1 MSKKAT
7 PARPRDTNQLAAFIG
22 GIATEQREEPEAP
35 ETAPGARER
44 GEARA
49 ASLSPAQRKKIAKKA
64 AQARWK
70 KR

>member
-7 PARPRDTNQLAAFIG
+7 PARPRDTNQLAAFVG

-35 ETAPGARER
+35 ETAPGARKR

-49 ASLSPAQRKKIAKKA
+49 AKLSPEERKRIAQKA
-64 AQARWK
+64 ARVRWAK
-70 KR
+70 E